1 MSNAEHYFENLLY
14 RYARSENEKAS
25 LSEIIDE
32 PDSNK
37 ANLTNEELRTIET
50 CFIYLAFYH
59 TPKQMQ
65 KFLDGDD
72 DE

>member
-1 MSNAEHYFENLLY
+1 MSIVEHYFENLLY

-25 LSEIIDE
+25 LSEIIDA

-50 CFIYLAFYH
+50 CFVYLAFYH
-59 TPKQMQ
+59 SPKQML
-65 KFLDGDD
+65 KFLNGGD
-72 DE
+72 E

>member
-1 MSNAEHYFENLLY
+1 MSIVEHYFENLLY

-25 LSEIIDE
+25 LSEIIDA

-50 CFIYLAFYH
+50 CFVYLAFYH
-59 TPKQMQ
+59 SPKQML
-65 KFLDGDD
+65 KFLNGDD
-72 DE
+72 E